1 MRAYPSQHSNLQG
14 LKDYIYRTLCQ
25 HEKLEIG
32 VFPMTHKVLM
42 RRAAPCGIYFCL
54 HGPRSVKFTA
64 IWDAERNTVLF
75 YGATGE
81 RFMKQELPTTLA
93 MEPAGK

>member
-1 MRAYPSQHSNLQG
+1 MRSHHLHTTTTFEL
-14 LKDYIYRTLCQ
+14 LKNFVYQTLCH

-32 VFPMTHKVLM
+32 VFPMTQKILKK
-42 RRAAPCGIYFCL
+42 RATPCGVYFCL

-64 IWDAERNTVLF
+64 IYDAERNIVLF

-81 RFMKQELPTTLA
+81 RFMKREWTTQTSLQTN
-93 MEPAGK
+93 